1 MQTIVY
7 FTDEELDQL
16 QRGGA
21 VEIVMAEA
29 LRRSNKVFVRL
40 DMSKRSD
47 IRMNRDSRTWSW
59 FRFSDRDH
67 MSMPCP
73 LTVQEIID
81 DAMEKRDRCVSL
93 YFSPDGDMNVTI
105 MPWIDDMEE

>member
-21 VEIVMAEA
+21 VEIVMTET

-47 IRMNRDSRTWSW
+47 ICMNRDSRTWSW
-59 FRFSDRDH
+59 SRSEDRNH
-67 MSMPCP
+67 MSMPCS

>member
-21 VEIVMAEA
+21 VEIVMTEA

-47 IRMNRDSRTWSW
+47 ICMNRDSRTWSW
-59 FRFSDRDH
+59 FRSSDRDH

-73 LTVQEIID
+73 LTVREIID
-81 DAMEKRDRCVSL
+81 DAMIKRDRCVSL
-93 YFSPDGDMNVTI
+93 YFSPDGEMNVTI